1 VFVILSEAKDLN
13 KINSSMSS
21 QSILLRRYSKF
32 LCAMTLLLILAG
44 ALVKSTGSGLSVPD
58 WPTTYGKFM
67 FAYPLDKMA
76 GGIKYEHTHRLLA
89 SIVGI
94 LTLVLTVWLLRISKI
109 PVWIKRLGI
118 FAFLTVVLQGILG
131 GLTVKF
137 FLPVWLST
145 FHGVVAQTFFM
156 IVIFIAYGL
165 SMEWHQRW
173 NIEEESFNPKFLRL
187 SLILMGMI
195 YVQLIFGNIMRHAQ
209 AGLAIPDF
217 PTMGWTML
225 PNFDAAWLNRVN
237 AWRFENN
244 LDQVNMGQVMI
255 HLTHRIWALFILLK
269 LLWLNN
275 IAYKE
280 CLDRP
285 LILKTL
291 YWLNLA
297 VILQI
302 TLGIS
307 TVLSQK
313 EVYTTTLHVTLGAIV
328 LGLSFLMVLRAS
340 PLTWRQFTQMLKN

>member
-1 VFVILSEAKDLN
+1 
-13 KINSSMSS
+13 MPS
-21 QSILLRRYSKF
+21 QSISLRRFSKF
-32 LCAMTLLLILAG
+32 LCAVTLLLILLG
-44 ALVKSTGSGLSVPD
+44 ALVKSTESGLSVPD

-67 FAYPLDKMA
+67 FAYPLNKMA

-89 SIVGI
+89 SVVGLLTLI
-94 LTLVLTVWLLRISKI
+94 LTFCLLRTKKL
-109 PVWIKRLGI
+109 PVWVRRLGI
-118 FAFLTVVLQGILG
+118 FAFLTVVLQGVLG
-131 GLTVKF
+131 GLTVKY

-145 FHGVVAQTFFM
+145 FHGVLAQTFFL
-156 IVIFIAYGL
+156 IVILIAYAL
-165 SMEWHQRW
+165 SIERNQRW
-173 NIEEESFNPKFLRL
+173 NMEDESYNPLFLRL
-187 SLILMGMI
+187 AILLTGMI
-195 YVQLIFGNIMRHAQ
+195 YIQLIIGNIMRHDQ

-217 PTMGWTML
+217 PTMGWTFF
-225 PNFDAAWLNRVN
+225 PSFDQAWLNRIN

-244 LDQVNMGQVMI
+244 LDPVNMSQVMI
-255 HLTHRIWALFILLK
+255 HLCHRCWAFLILINV
-269 LLWLNN
+269 LWLNH

-307 TVLSQK
+307 TVLSKK
-313 EVYTTTLHVTLGAIV
+313 EVYTTTVHVTMGAVV

-340 PLTWRQFTQMLKN
+340 PLTWRQFKTLSIKR